1 MLTHQLPIE
10 SQFVRGMV
18 DNLNAEIV
26 LGEDATYRLVT
37 LNANGTVGLEI
48 CTQVL
53 YTDYDSLAVL
63 QAR

>member
-26 LGEDATYRLVT
+26 LGEHVS
-37 LNANGTVGLEI
+37 
-48 CTQVL
+48 C
-53 YTDYDSLAVL
+53 DSAVCP
-63 QAR
+63 